1 MFKKILLS
9 LLFLGVLSSCVVN
22 TSNHGYEQNPDVF
35 LKLKNEKSLKI
46 QVLEEVG
53 TPSVIST
60 FDNDI
65 WYYVTTKT
73 RRISFFNPQVI
84 ESMVVQLNFS
94 REGVLS
100 DIIVYTI
107 KDNRKLE
114 FNQRMSS
121 IKGDDTSM
129 LKDFFY
135 NFGRFNK
142 PEKKK

>member
-1 MFKKILLS
+1 
-9 LLFLGVLSSCVVN
+9 VN
-22 TSNHGYEQNPDVF
+22 TYNHGYEQNPDVF
-35 LKLKNEKSLKI
+35 VKLKEDKSTKL
-46 QVLEEVG
+46 QVLEEAG

-60 FDNDI
+60 FNNDM

-84 ESMVVQLNFS
+84 ESMVVQINFS
-94 REGVLS
+94 KDGVLS
-100 DIIVYTI
+100 DIIVYSI

-114 FNQRMSS
+114 FNQKTSS
-121 IKGDDTSM
+121 IKGDDTNM

-142 PEKKK
+142 ADKKK